1 VVAVAVAVAV
11 KVKVKVKVKGGGA
24 EGRKRALWCLLRG
37 KGCEVLRFPSSC
49 ISWKQRASFFL
60 LNRKM
65 NARSAHVCLFHRMKK
80 KKKKNHETSKKIS
93 IYMFS
98 KSSNTNL
105 HVKGRGF

>member
-1 VVAVAVAVAV
+1 VAVAVA
-11 KVKVKVKVKGGGA
+11 VKVKVKVKGGGA

-65 NARSAHVCLFHRMKK
+65 NARSAHVCLFHRIKKK
-80 KKKKNHETSKKIS
+80 KKKKNPMKLQRNPLFTCFLNHQTRIC
-93 IYMFS
+93 
-98 KSSNTNL
+98 T
-105 HVKGRGF
+105 

>member
-1 VVAVAVAVAV
+1 VVAVAVAVA
-11 KVKVKVKVKGGGA
+11 VKVKVKVKGGGA

-65 NARSAHVCLFHRMKK
+65 NARSAHVCLFHRIKK
-80 KKKKNHETSKKIS
+80 KTMKLQRKSLFTC
-93 IYMFS
+93 FS